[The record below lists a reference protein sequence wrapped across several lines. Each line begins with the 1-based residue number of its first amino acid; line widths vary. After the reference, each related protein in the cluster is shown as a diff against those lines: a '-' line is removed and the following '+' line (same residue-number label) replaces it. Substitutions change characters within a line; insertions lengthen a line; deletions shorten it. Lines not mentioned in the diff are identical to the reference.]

1 MSNVKS
7 HCLTNI
13 LTNKN
18 HQSSNFIPHYFIAKT
33 AFFQTKILQFGPL
46 KTVDMHYLPNMRL
59 IACKTIAWKRAFVWL
74 VSGPRTF
81 RININTTEFW
91 LNLLLAPPSVLP
103 HPTLDQILHPDR
115 GHSGP
120 KWGVKQPFSKNHD
133 FINCLTFVIY
143 ESHHSANL
151 GFFYG
156 LFLSYFSPEIFVF
169 ENAHSWLFLCLY
181 TRLNSLNIAQN
192 EKSTEK
198 HHIIT

>member
-1 MSNVKS
+1 MQ
-7 HCLTNI
+7 H
-13 LTNKN
+13 
-18 HQSSNFIPHYFIAKT
+18 
-33 AFFQTKILQFGPL
+33 
-46 KTVDMHYLPNMRL
+46 
-59 IACKTIAWKRAFVWL
+59 L
-74 VSGPRTF
+74 VSF
-81 RININTTEFW
+81 
-91 LNLLLAPPSVLP
+91 LLKIVDLPPP
-103 HPTLDQILHPDR
+103 
-115 GHSGP
+115 HSGP